1 MKRIIQTV
9 PYPSSNT
16 YNATN
21 KRIYTRFHRK
31 PQIYPSSFQ
40 TNKTIKVQ
48 NLEQESMNNLITNIY
63 KEKKYRYILDPAAPN
78 NKDICID
85 TDSEQQ
91 KSERENSR
99 NLHHKSNR
107 KSTKLLISKYESQIP
122 ETYNS
127 QNIFRRDGIV
137 RGYYIK
143 GNEKNTQINKN
154 YTVYNTFTKNSR
166 MVKTIVESPSPEH
179 EYNYNLGAQTQI
191 RTKKVNIKSDYVN
204 QSYNAKTVQHDIIKK
219 EIDLDEWPSVEKR
232 TKQVYF
238 RNKDIQIGDNM
249 KTDNSNLSDNQ
260 NINQNEVQKKRLPV
274 GMVYKKGNVTDMKVS
289 YSKSNI
295 LDISEDFMNQYKKQQ
310 ENNNFIIAGN
320 ASEIASPKDY
330 KKNNEIAASSEEEYD
345 NKDDILIDNEENY
358 RNYINKKITK
368 QEYSNRDSLSNRRNL
383 DNYAGQDHGGKVD
396 LYYGILY
403 NNKDTRIR
411 KQKIIIKKNIYITIE
426 EEIRR
431 DENKLNSLIKL
442 QRFIRSY
449 LYLRE
454 LCAMKIQAVWRGG
467 NTRKIMDLYN
477 DLDEFIYHLSKVQFN
492 HFNSD
497 FCFFIN
503 QLFNVYKANISNRN
517 YNENDDEI
525 DNNMNNEEEEENE
538 NENENCINQIPLE
551 KMEQKE
557 KNEYLYQFPEG
568 SHFDQEKLIP
578 ENELYLFIKG
588 NSHVEYEKIVRD
600 YEELLY
606 QYNKLKQRNSI
617 NIYSN
622 INTVH

>member
-191 RTKKVNIKSDYVN
+191 RTKKVNIKGDNIN
-204 QSYNAKTVQHDIIKK
+204 QSYNIKTVQHEIIKK
-219 EIDLDEWPSVEKR
+219 
-232 TKQVYF
+232 
-238 RNKDIQIGDNM
+238 RN
-249 KTDNSNLSDNQ
+249 
-260 NINQNEVQKKRLPV
+260 
-274 GMVYKKGNVTDMKVS
+274 
-289 YSKSNI
+289 
-295 LDISEDFMNQYKKQQ
+295 
-310 ENNNFIIAGN
+310 
-320 ASEIASPKDY
+320 
-330 KKNNEIAASSEEEYD
+330 
-345 NKDDILIDNEENY
+345 
-358 RNYINKKITK
+358 
-368 QEYSNRDSLSNRRNL
+368 
-383 DNYAGQDHGGKVD
+383 
-396 LYYGILY
+396 
-403 NNKDTRIR
+403 
-411 KQKIIIKKNIYITIE
+411 
-426 EEIRR
+426 
-431 DENKLNSLIKL
+431 
-442 QRFIRSY
+442 
-449 LYLRE
+449 
-454 LCAMKIQAVWRGG
+454 
-467 NTRKIMDLYN
+467 
-477 DLDEFIYHLSKVQFN
+477 
-492 HFNSD
+492 
-497 FCFFIN
+497 
-503 QLFNVYKANISNRN
+503 
-517 YNENDDEI
+517 
-525 DNNMNNEEEEENE
+525 
-538 NENENCINQIPLE
+538 
-551 KMEQKE
+551 
-557 KNEYLYQFPEG
+557 
-568 SHFDQEKLIP
+568 
-578 ENELYLFIKG
+578 
-588 NSHVEYEKIVRD
+588 
-600 YEELLY
+600 
-606 QYNKLKQRNSI
+606 
-617 NIYSN
+617 
-622 INTVH
+622 